1 MDIQE
6 ILGRQINSVK
16 ELKSAIKELQNSLL
30 LLDEDSKEYKETTT
44 KLVAAQEVLRK
55 TTKAG
60 AQENAEAADSVY
72 GLQKQYRDLYNEYKK
87 LTEAER
93 NSPFGKNMAYE
104 LRQLSEQIN
113 DTKKGVGD
121 FTANIGHYADD
132 ITNAFSSMGISVG
145 ALQTPLKLATAGSK
159 GLNDAWKAI
168 TKNPWLTAL
177 TVLIG
182 ILAKAAEKIKE
193 NKELTERLHNAL
205 AVFQPI
211 LDAISNAFNLLAE
224 GIVKA
229 TEKFANFIAKFAGPK
244 AREAIQNTRDMAA
257 AQRELNAA
265 NREAAEADANEA
277 LKGDVSRYKE
287 LASLAKTQ
295 AERTEY
301 INKAKEKQLELDN
314 NLVAAAEKAY
324 ADFQKRYSGDD
335 VYKPLKEQERLL
347 AEIDLATRN
356 RAENQQKLDDIIK
369 NSAKGATAAV
379 KEYTETVDSAKTA
392 AEEIYNRTV
401 EDSKD
406 EVTKLT
412 EKYNAEKAQLE
423 AYNLDTTLLTEQYN
437 AKIDAINQKQ
447 LDKERQIAEEK
458 RKLHEEELAKEQ
470 ELIDNLKEYEENAL
484 EERRNAILD
493 TFLSI
498 TDALGTMFS
507 AIENVIEAEL
517 RSGDITEEEAKRK
530 EKAIKNLR
538 KVELAVSIA
547 GIAAQTAAGIM
558 AIQRGLAEEYA
569 GNAIA
574 AAGSAFLGPVAY
586 ADTILALN
594 AASRVRAALNTA
606 AIAAAGAS
614 QLAAAV
620 GGYISKNG
628 SANSGGGGSAGAA
641 TTIPEV
647 AQPEPYRYT
656 RNVQTVEDIDYL
668 NQQPIYVKVTDIDN
682 AQGKMVKVA
691 EETTF

>member
-1 MDIQE
+1 MADINE

-132 ITNAFSSMGISVG
+132 ITKAFSSMGISVG
-145 ALQTPLKLATAGSK
+145 ALQTPIKLATAGSK
-159 GLNDAWKAI
+159 GLNDAWKAL
-168 TKNPWLTAL
+168 TKNPWLTAI

-265 NREAAEADANEA
+265 NREAAGADVNET

-314 NLVAAAEKAY
+314 KLVAAAEKEY
-324 ADFQKRYSGDD
+324 ADFQKKYSGDD

-369 NSAKGATAAV
+369 NSAKGATTAV
-379 KEYTETVDSAKTA
+379 KEYTETVDSARTA
-392 AEEIYNRTV
+392 AEALYQQTV
-401 EDSKD
+401 ENSKD
-406 EVTKLT
+406 EVTKLN
-412 EKYNAEKAQLE
+412 EKYEKEKALLE
-423 AYNLDTTLLTEQYN
+423 AYQLDTTLLTEQYIQKMEELLRK
-437 AKIDAINQKQ
+437 ARELRLKEDADLHKEIDAQ
-447 LDKERQIAEEK
+447 LQAYLDLFISGQVALVDAQR
-458 RKLHEEELAKEQ
+458 ELK
-470 ELIDNLKEYEENAL
+470 ISS
-484 EERRNAILD
+484 LD
-493 TFLSI
+493 TFRSI
-498 TDALGTMFS
+498 TDSINGMLS
-507 AIENVIEAEL
+507 AIESVIEAEL
-517 RSGDITEEEAKRK
+517 QSGKITEQEAKRK
-530 EKAIKNLR
+530 EKAIKALR
-538 KVELAVSIA
+538 AVELAVAVA
-547 GIAAQTAAGIM
+547 GIAADTAAGIM
-558 AIQRGLAEEYA
+558 SVWANQKAYA
-569 GNAIA
+569 WETQAHYAPLGVAGEGIA
-574 AAGSAFLGPVAY
+574 AGLIAISKARAIM
-586 ADTILALN
+586 DTTSL
-594 AASRVRAALNTA
+594 
-606 AIAAAGAS
+606 AAAGAA
-614 QLAAAV
+614 QVAAAV
-620 GGYISKNG
+620 GGYIAKNKSAEG
-628 SANSGGGGSAGAA
+628 SSSAAGAA
-641 TTIPEV
+641 PTTPEV
-647 AQPEPYRYT
+647 VQPEPYRYT
-656 RNVQTVEDIDYL
+656 RNVQDAEDIDYI
-668 NQQPIYVKVTDIDN
+668 NQRPIVCSIVDIENAAAARKVR
-682 AQGKMVKVA
+682 V
-691 EETTF
+691 EEVSF

>member
-1 MDIQE
+1 MADIQE

-132 ITNAFSSMGISVG
+132 ITKAFSSMGISVG

-159 GLNDAWKAI
+159 GLNDAWKAL
-168 TKNPWLTAL
+168 TKNPWLTAI

-287 LASLAKTQ
+287 LANLAGTA
-295 AERTEY
+295 AEKQDY

-324 ADFQKRYSGDD
+324 ADFEKRYSGDD

-369 NSAKGATAAV
+369 NSAKGATTAV

-392 AEEIYNRTV
+392 AEEIYKRTV
-401 EDSKD
+401 EASKS
-406 EVTKLT
+406 EVQKLY
-412 EKYNAEKAQLE
+412 EKYMTEYALLKE
-423 AYNLDTTLLTEQYN
+423 YNQDTTLLTEQFL
-437 AKIDAINQKQ
+437 ARMKEIK
-447 LDKERQIAEEK
+447 DKAAEEDIK
-458 RKLHEEELAKEQ
+458 RAQETQNYLDNMLENSVQTSIEGFEQLREIQTETKLT
-470 ELIDNLKEYEENAL
+470 
-484 EERRNAILD
+484 ILD
-493 TFLSI
+493 TLNSI
-498 TDALGTMFS
+498 TSSLGSMLS
-507 AIENVIEAEL
+507 AIQNVIEADL
-517 RSGDITEEEAKRK
+517 NSGKITEEQAERK
-530 EKAIKNLR
+530 KKALKALQA
-538 KVELAVSIA
+538 VELAVTIA
-547 GIAAQTAAGIM
+547 GIAADTASGIM
-558 AIQRGLAEEYA
+558 SIKANHSAYEAAQLAKYA
-569 GNAIA
+569 LVPGGEAIA
-574 AAGSAFLGPVAY
+574 GGK
-586 ADTILALN
+586 I
-594 AASRVRAALNTA
+594 AASKTMANLN
-606 AIAAAGAS
+606 IASLVTAGAANI
-614 QLAAAV
+614 AAAV
-620 GGYISKNG
+620 GGYIAKGKSL
-628 SANSGGGGSAGAA
+628 SSSDGGGISGAA

>member
-159 GLNDAWKAI
+159 GLNDAWKAL
-168 TKNPWLTAL
+168 TKNPWLTVL

-182 ILAKAAEKIKE
+182 VLAKAAEKIKE

-211 LDAISNAFNLLAE
+211 LDGISNAFNLLAE

-229 TEKFANFIAKFAGPK
+229 TEKFTNFIAKLAGPK

-265 NREAAEADANEA
+265 NREAAATDANEA

-287 LASLAKTQ
+287 LANLAGTA
-295 AERTEY
+295 AEKQDY

-324 ADFQKRYSGDD
+324 ADFEKRYSGDD

-369 NSAKGATAAV
+369 NSAKGATTAV
-379 KEYTETVDSAKTA
+379 KEYAETVDSAKTA
-392 AEEIYNRTV
+392 AEEIYKRTV
-401 EDSKD
+401 EASKS
-406 EVTKLT
+406 EVQKLY
-412 EKYNAEKAQLE
+412 EKYMTEYALLQKA
-423 AYNLDTTLLTEQYN
+423 NFDTTLLTEQFL
-437 AKIDAINQKQ
+437 AKMKEIK
-447 LDKERQIAEEK
+447 DKAAEEDIK
-458 RKLHEEELAKEQ
+458 RAQETQNYLDNMLENSVQASIEGFEELREIQTETK
-470 ELIDNLKEYEENAL
+470 LT
-484 EERRNAILD
+484 ILD
-493 TFLSI
+493 TLNSI
-498 TDALGTMFS
+498 TSSLGSMLS
-507 AIENVIEAEL
+507 AIQNVIEADL
-517 RSGDITEEEAKRK
+517 NSGKITEEQAERK
-530 EKAIKNLR
+530 KKALKALQA
-538 KVELAVSIA
+538 VELAVTIA
-547 GIAAQTAAGIM
+547 GIAADTASGIM
-558 AIQRGLAEEYA
+558 SIKANHSAYEAAQLAKYA
-569 GNAIA
+569 LVPGGEAIA
-574 AAGSAFLGPVAY
+574 GGK
-586 ADTILALN
+586 I
-594 AASRVRAALNTA
+594 AASKTMANLSIASLITA
-606 AIAAAGAS
+606 GVA
-614 QLAAAV
+614 QVAAAV
-620 GGYISKNG
+620 GGYIAKGKSL
-628 SANSGGGGSAGAA
+628 SSSDGGGISGAA

-656 RNVQTVEDIDYL
+656 RNVQDAEDIDYI
-668 NQQPIYVKVTDIDN
+668 NQRPIVCSIVDIENAAAARKVR
-682 AQGKMVKVA
+682 V
-691 EETTF
+691 EEVSF

>member
-132 ITNAFSSMGISVG
+132 ITKAFSSMGISVG

-193 NKELTERLHNAL
+193 NKELTERLQNAL
-205 AVFQPI
+205 VAFQPI
-211 LDAISNAFNLLAE
+211 LDGITNVFNWLAE
-224 GIVKA
+224 AIVKTVEA
-229 TEKFANFIAKFAGPK
+229 LARFIEKMSSPNVQKS
-244 AREAIQNTRDMAA
+244 IQNTRDMAA

-265 NREAAEADANEA
+265 NREAAAADANEA

-295 AERTEY
+295 AERTDY
-301 INKAKEKQLELDN
+301 INKAKQKQLELDN
-314 NLVAAAEKAY
+314 NLVAAAEKEY

-369 NSAKGATAAV
+369 NSAKGATTAV

-392 AEEIYNRTV
+392 AEEIYKRTV
-401 EDSKD
+401 EASKS
-406 EVTKLT
+406 EVQKLY
-412 EKYNAEKAQLE
+412 EKYMTEYALLKE
-423 AYNLDTTLLTEQYN
+423 YNQDTTLLTEQFL
-437 AKIDAINQKQ
+437 AKMQE
-447 LDKERQIAEEK
+447 LRDKAAEEQL
-458 RKLHEEELAKEQ
+458 RKDEEVRKEIDSQLQADLDLFIQGQSALADAQQ
-470 ELIDNLKEYEENAL
+470 EMKLAS
-484 EERRNAILD
+484 LD
-493 TFLSI
+493 TFRSI
-498 TDALGTMFS
+498 TDSINGMLA
-507 AIENVIEAEL
+507 AIESVIEAEL
-517 RSGDITEEEAKRK
+517 QSGKITEQEAKRK
-530 EKAIKNLR
+530 EKAIKALR
-538 KVELAVSIA
+538 AVELAVAVA
-547 GIAAQTAAGIM
+547 GIAADTAAGIM
-558 AIQRGLAEEYA
+558 SVWANQKAYA
-569 GNAIA
+569 WETQAHYAPLGVAGEGIA
-574 AAGSAFLGPVAY
+574 AGLIAISKARAIM
-586 ADTILALN
+586 DTTSL
-594 AASRVRAALNTA
+594 
-606 AIAAAGAS
+606 AAAGAA
-614 QLAAAV
+614 QVAAAV
-620 GGYISKNG
+620 GGYIAKNKSAEG
-628 SANSGGGGSAGAA
+628 SSSAAGAA
-641 TTIPEV
+641 PTTPEV
-647 AQPEPYRYT
+647 VQPEPYRYT
-656 RNVQTVEDIDYL
+656 RNVQDAEDIDYL
-668 NQQPIYVKVTDIDN
+668 NQRPIVCSIVDIENAAAARKVR
-682 AQGKMVKVA
+682 V
-691 EETTF
+691 EEVSF

>member
-1 MDIQE
+1 MADINE

-132 ITNAFSSMGISVG
+132 ITKAFSSMGISVG
-145 ALQTPLKLATAGSK
+145 ALQTPIKLATAGSK
-159 GLNDAWKAI
+159 GLNDAWKAL
-168 TKNPWLTAL
+168 TKNPWLTAI

-347 AEIDLATRN
+347 AEIDLATRT

-369 NSAKGATAAV
+369 NSAKGATTAV

-392 AEEIYNRTV
+392 AEEIYKRTV
-401 EDSKD
+401 EASKS
-406 EVTKLT
+406 EVQKLI
-412 EKYNAEKAQLE
+412 EKYQTEFALLQKA
-423 AYNLDTTLLTEQYN
+423 NFDTTLLTEQFL
-437 AKIDAINQKQ
+437 AKMKEIK
-447 LDKERQIAEEK
+447 DKAAEEDIK
-458 RKLHEEELAKEQ
+458 RAQETQNYLDNMLENSVQSSIEGFEQLREIQSETKL
-470 ELIDNLKEYEENAL
+470 
-484 EERRNAILD
+484 AILD
-493 TFLSI
+493 TINSI
-498 TDALGTMFS
+498 TSSLGSMFN
-507 AIENVIEAEL
+507 AIQNVIEADL
-517 RSGDITEEEAKRK
+517 NSGKITEEQAERK
-530 EKAIKNLR
+530 QKALKALQA
-538 KVELAVSIA
+538 VELAVTIA
-547 GIAAQTAAGIM
+547 GIAADTASGIM
-558 AIQRGLAEEYA
+558 SIKANHSAYEAAQLAKYA
-569 GNAIA
+569 LVPGGEAIA
-574 AAGSAFLGPVAY
+574 GGK
-586 ADTILALN
+586 I
-594 AASRVRAALNTA
+594 AASKTMANLSIASLITA
-606 AIAAAGAS
+606 GVA
-614 QLAAAV
+614 QVAAAV
-620 GGYISKNG
+620 GGYIAKGKSL
-628 SANSGGGGSAGAA
+628 SSSDGGGISGAA
-641 TTIPEV
+641 PTIPEV
-647 AQPEPYRYT
+647 VQPEPYRYT
-656 RNVQTVEDIDYL
+656 RNVQTVEDIDHL
-668 NQQPIYVKVTDIDN
+668 NQQPIFVSVTDIDN
-682 AQGKMVKVA
+682 AQGRRATVVQ
-691 EETTF
+691 ETSF

>member
-121 FTANIGHYADD
+121 FTTNIGHYADD
-132 ITNAFSSMGISVG
+132 ITKAFSSMGISVG
-145 ALQTPLKLATAGSK
+145 ALQTPIKLATAGSK
-159 GLNDAWKAI
+159 GLNDAWKAL
-168 TKNPWLTAL
+168 TKNPWLTAI

-287 LASLAKTQ
+287 LANLAGTA
-295 AERTEY
+295 AEKQDY

-324 ADFQKRYSGDD
+324 ADFEKRYSGDD

-369 NSAKGATAAV
+369 NSAKGATTAV
-379 KEYTETVDSAKTA
+379 KKYTETVDSAKTA
-392 AEEIYNRTV
+392 AEEIYKRTV
-401 EDSKD
+401 EASKS
-406 EVTKLT
+406 EVQKLI
-412 EKYNAEKAQLE
+412 EKYQTEFALLQK
-423 AYNLDTTLLTEQYN
+423 YNLDTTLLTEQFL
-437 AKIDAINQKQ
+437 ARMKEIK
-447 LDKERQIAEEK
+447 DKAAEEDIK
-458 RKLHEEELAKEQ
+458 RAQETQNYLDNMLENSVQASIEGFEELREMQDETKRAT
-470 ELIDNLKEYEENAL
+470 LDTLNSITSSLGSMF
-484 EERRNAILD
+484 NAIQ
-493 TFLSI
+493 
-498 TDALGTMFS
+498 
-507 AIENVIEAEL
+507 NVIEADL
-517 RSGDITEEEAKRK
+517 NSGKITEEQAKRK
-530 EKAIKNLR
+530 QKALKALQA
-538 KVELAVSIA
+538 VELVVAIA
-547 GIAAQTAAGIM
+547 GIAADTASGIM
-558 AIQRGLAEEYA
+558 SIKANHSAYEAAQLAKYA
-569 GNAIA
+569 LVPGGEAIA
-574 AAGSAFLGPVAY
+574 GGK
-586 ADTILALN
+586 I
-594 AASRVRAALNTA
+594 AASKTMANLSIASLITA
-606 AIAAAGAS
+606 GVANI
-614 QLAAAV
+614 AAAV
-620 GGYISKNG
+620 GGYIVKNKA
-628 SANSGGGGSAGAA
+628 SSGGGVGVSTPAVPRVVEAA
-641 TTIPEV
+641 
-647 AQPEPYRYT
+647 PYEYT
-656 RNVQTVEDIDYL
+656 RNVQTTEDVEYL
-668 NQQPIYVKVTDIDN
+668 NQQPIFVSVTDIDN
-682 AQGKMVKVA
+682 AQGKRAAVTQ
-691 EETTF
+691 ETSF

>member
-121 FTANIGHYADD
+121 FTTNIGHYADD
-132 ITNAFSSMGISVG
+132 ITKAFSSMGISVG
-145 ALQTPLKLATAGSK
+145 ALQTPIKLATAGSK
-159 GLNDAWKAI
+159 GLNDAWKAL
-168 TKNPWLTAL
+168 TKNPWLTAI

-287 LASLAKTQ
+287 LANLAGTA
-295 AERTEY
+295 AEKQDY

-324 ADFQKRYSGDD
+324 ADFEKRYSGDD

-369 NSAKGATAAV
+369 NSAKGATTAV
-379 KEYTETVDSAKTA
+379 KKYTETVDSAKTA
-392 AEEIYNRTV
+392 AEEIYKRTV
-401 EDSKD
+401 EASKS
-406 EVTKLT
+406 EVQKLI
-412 EKYNAEKAQLE
+412 EKYQTEFALLQT
-423 AYNLDTTLLTEQYN
+423 YNLDTTLLTEQFL
-437 AKIDAINQKQ
+437 ARMKEIK
-447 LDKERQIAEEK
+447 DKAAEEDIK
-458 RKLHEEELAKEQ
+458 RAQETQNYLDNMLENSVQASIEGFEELIEMQDETKRAT
-470 ELIDNLKEYEENAL
+470 
-484 EERRNAILD
+484 LD
-493 TFLSI
+493 TLNSI
-498 TDALGTMFS
+498 TSSLGSMLS

-517 RSGDITEEEAKRK
+517 NSGQITEEQAKRK
-530 EKAIKNLR
+530 QKALKALQA
-538 KVELAVSIA
+538 VELVVAIA
-547 GIAAQTAAGIM
+547 GIAADTASGIM
-558 AIQRGLAEEYA
+558 SIKANHSAYEAAQLAKYA
-569 GNAIA
+569 LVPGGEAIA
-574 AAGSAFLGPVAY
+574 GGK
-586 ADTILALN
+586 I
-594 AASRVRAALNTA
+594 AASKTMANLSIASLITA
-606 AIAAAGAS
+606 GVANI
-614 QLAAAV
+614 AAAV
-620 GGYISKNG
+620 GGYIVKNKA
-628 SANSGGGGSAGAA
+628 SSGGGVGVSTPAVPRVVEAA
-641 TTIPEV
+641 
-647 AQPEPYRYT
+647 PYEYT
-656 RNVQTVEDIDYL
+656 RNVQTTEDVEYL
-668 NQQPIYVKVTDIDN
+668 NQQPIFVSVTDIDN
-682 AQGKMVKVA
+682 AQGKRAAVTQ
-691 EETTF
+691 ETSF

>member
-16 ELKSAIKELQNSLL
+16 ELKGAIKELQNSLL

-60 AQENAEAADSVY
+60 AQENANAADSVY

-87 LTEAER
+87 LTEAEH

-132 ITNAFSSMGISVG
+132 ITKAFSSMGISVG

-193 NKELTERLHNAL
+193 NKELTERLQNAL
-205 AVFQPI
+205 VVFQPI
-211 LDAISNAFNLLAE
+211 LDGITNVFNWLAE
-224 GIVKA
+224 AIVKTVEA
-229 TEKFANFIAKFAGPK
+229 LARFIEKMSSPNVQKS
-244 AREAIQNTRDMAA
+244 IQNTRDMAA

-265 NREAAEADANEA
+265 NREAAAADANEA
-277 LKGDVSRYKE
+277 LRGDVSRYKE

-295 AERTEY
+295 AERIEY
-301 INKAKEKQLELDN
+301 INKAKQKQLELDN
-314 NLVAAAEKAY
+314 NLVAAAEKEY

-356 RAENQQKLDDIIK
+356 RAENQKKLDDIIK
-369 NSAKGATAAV
+369 NSAKGATGAV
-379 KEYTETVDSAKTA
+379 KEYAETVDSAKTA
-392 AEEIYNRTV
+392 AEEIYKRTV
-401 EDSKD
+401 EASKS
-406 EVTKLT
+406 EVQKLY
-412 EKYNAEKAQLE
+412 EKYMTEFAMLQKA
-423 AYNLDTTLLTEQYN
+423 NFDTTLLTEQFL
-437 AKIDAINQKQ
+437 AKMKEIK
-447 LDKERQIAEEK
+447 DKAAEEDRK
-458 RKLHEEELAKEQ
+458 RAEETQNYLDNMLENSVQASIEGFEELRDMEAETKR
-470 ELIDNLKEYEENAL
+470 AT
-484 EERRNAILD
+484 LD
-493 TFLSI
+493 TLNSI
-498 TDALGTMFS
+498 TSSLGSMFN

-517 RSGDITEEEAKRK
+517 NSGQITEEQAKRK
-530 EKAIKNLR
+530 QKALKALQA
-538 KVELAVSIA
+538 VELVVAIA
-547 GIAAQTAAGIM
+547 GIAADTASGIM
-558 AIQRGLAEEYA
+558 SIKANHSAYESAQLAKYA
-569 GNAIA
+569 LVPGGEAIA
-574 AAGSAFLGPVAY
+574 GGK
-586 ADTILALN
+586 I
-594 AASRVRAALNTA
+594 AASKTMANLSIASLITA
-606 AIAAAGAS
+606 GVA
-614 QLAAAV
+614 QVAAAV
-620 GGYISKNG
+620 GGYIAKGKSL
-628 SANSGGGGSAGAA
+628 SSSDGGGISGAA
-641 TTIPEV
+641 TTVPQVVE
-647 AQPEPYRYT
+647 PEPYGYT

-668 NQQPIYVKVTDIDN
+668 NQQPIFVSVTDIDN
-682 AQGKMVKVA
+682 AQGRRATVVQ
-691 EETTF
+691 ETSF